1 MGRGQGQGVKMNVVT
16 KVVNELKKVKEVQ
29 GIYLFG
35 SQARKKAK
43 PLSDI
48 DIAVITKNLPN
59 GKKPEIT
66 LAGPQIF
73 DISLFWDLPIA
84 IRYRVLKE
92 GQVLLERDKLFL
104 HRVRVDTLKDYLD
117 FKPIID
123 RHVWRT
129 LHV

>member
-1 MGRGQGQGVKMNVVT
+1 MC
-16 KVVNELKKVKEVQ
+16 
-29 GIYLFG
+29 
-35 SQARKKAK
+35 SA
-43 PLSDI
+43 
-48 DIAVITKNLPN
+48 N